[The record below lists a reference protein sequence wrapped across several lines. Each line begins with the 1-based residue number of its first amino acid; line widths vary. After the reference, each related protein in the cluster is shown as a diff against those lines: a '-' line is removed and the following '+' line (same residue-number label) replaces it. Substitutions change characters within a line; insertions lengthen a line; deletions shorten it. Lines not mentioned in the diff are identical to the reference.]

1 MSEETKVFKDLLI
14 ACRVGDL
21 DTVDTLLSTPNLNI
35 NQTDEWN
42 YSPLILASIC
52 GHVQVVS
59 LLLTRGA
66 VCDRD
71 TFEGER
77 CIYGALNDEIKN
89 MLLSFDISK
98 KIDVSQPF
106 ASHLASMLR
115 PINPLIVDDI
125 IFKLKDEP
133 DEVYKLN
140 RFLLAGRSPYCF
152 DKLND
157 EWKDR
162 NIIELPDNP
171 SVFKQIIDYIYLK
184 SDKLTYD
191 TELIESAKLWGLD
204 ILGESIEKLKNKE
217 FKERSKINHDSLI
230 QFIEKARSD
239 MNVFVNTMIDNKI
252 IIKMEELDFEEDEIE
267 FDDLKPQDYLNNLQM
282 LQLLNSDSF
291 PDIILSVVDVV
302 TNSIVYYP
310 CHRAMLLRS
319 EYFDTMFNS
328 EIFSSNNDFP
338 TVKFD
343 EGEIANIKE
352 LSIIKLNCTN
362 SEVAELILTFI
373 YHDDITYLPLRLTI
387 DLLFIADELLLDRLK
402 TLCAVNIT
410 SKFKDFSWDEFLNME
425 EKVGYDCFDLI
436 RISWQTRC
444 DKLEQYS
451 TKLIAYNLEK
461 IFNSPKNND
470 LLKELINESASRI
483 KERQN
488 TDTIELVDDIR
499 YYLSKKYGVS
509 GESSSDFLDLGDI
522 WTKGTEDSKVMK
534 NAMLSYERDI
544 EMVDH
549 FLDQLDLDA

>member
-1 MSEETKVFKDLLI
+1 MSEVFKDLLI

-52 GHVQVVS
+52 GHVKVVS

-106 ASHLASMLR
+106 ASHLASMLK

-133 DEVYKLN
+133 DMEVFKLN
-140 RFLLAGRSPYCF
+140 RFLLAARSQYCF
-152 DKLND
+152 NKLND
-157 EWKDR
+157 EWKDL
-162 NIIELPDNP
+162 NLVELSDIDPK
-171 SVFKQIIDYIYLK
+171 VFKQIIDYIYLK
-184 SDKLTYD
+184 SDKLIYD
-191 TELIESAKLWGLD
+191 TKLIETAKIWGLD
-204 ILGESIEKLKNKE
+204 LLGQSTEKLKNME
-217 FKERSKINHDSLI
+217 LKERSKINHESLVK
-230 QFIEKARSD
+230 FIEKARSD

-252 IIKMEELDFEEDEIE
+252 IIDIDELNFEEDEIE
-267 FDDLKPQDYLNNLQM
+267 FDDLKPQDYLQNLQQ

-302 TNSIVYYP
+302 TNSIIYYP

-328 EIFSSNNDFP
+328 EIFSANNNFP
-338 TVKFD
+338 SIKV
-343 EGEIANIKE
+343 ENNEIANIKK
-352 LSIIKLNCTN
+352 LLIIKLNCTN

-410 SKFKDFSWDEFLNME
+410 SKFKDFSWKEFLNME
-425 EKVGYDCFDLI
+425 DKVCYDCFDLI

-444 DKLEQYS
+444 DKLEQYC

-461 IFNSPKNND
+461 IFKSPKENN

-509 GESSSDFLDLGDI
+509 GESSSDFVDLGDI

-534 NAMLSYERDI
+534 NAMISYERDI